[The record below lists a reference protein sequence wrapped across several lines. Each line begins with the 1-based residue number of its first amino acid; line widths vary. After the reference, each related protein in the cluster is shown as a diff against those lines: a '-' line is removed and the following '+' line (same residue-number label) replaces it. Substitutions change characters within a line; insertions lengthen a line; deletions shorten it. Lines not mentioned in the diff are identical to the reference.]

1 MRIRSRTALVA
12 VLVALI
18 LTVAAPQALG
28 AETFSDVK
36 EGHTFYQEI
45 MDLAGLDIVGGF
57 PDGTF
62 KPDSPVT
69 RQQFAKM
76 IVLATDTHTE
86 AVDNQD
92 SPTFADVMPSM
103 GIPYPFDYIEE
114 AAGAGYIKGDVGKF
128 SPGNNI
134 TRVQLAL
141 VIVRAGGTALA
152 DPPAGYQTGFTDVPA
167 YAAAEVAK
175 AKFNGILDGK
185 TPTSFDP
192 YSSATRG
199 QVSKMLSRLLAKL
212 PKAGK
217 VIGTSTTP
225 SADFQAIADRL
236 TAVLALGYNTTNSDA
251 VAKALM
257 DANAANDPVVI
268 DTREPVDY
276 AKGHIPGAVNIPLQS
291 LPQALLDGDP
301 RIPMDKEIV
310 IASYWGDDGDLAV
323 LLINSYR
330 ILDPA
335 AQKAAIDAKTATP
348 YPKCTT
354 IFQGMVAWNFDRD
367 LVPAGT
373 RFDDALAAGVTVQK
387 PVEATANAGVDQQ
400 SYPMFADFE
409 TAELITKI
417 VMRAKDYLNSFPTQ
431 FDIHVYP
438 ATLAAELEDGDASDD
453 PQVISVRGSAHY
465 ALGHIPG
472 AINIPYQQV
481 ANVAAQTKF
490 VETGRPVV
498 AYCYT
503 GHTGGLAT
511 MALGIL
517 GYDVQNLLYGMNG
530 WSTSAPASGQLKDF
544 DLMRGWDF
552 PVDDGGA
559 DDLGSLG
566 DYAAPAGCEDCHSSL
581 SGVFYDREVLNIPAA
596 GAAPPSE
603 GEG

>member
-1 MRIRSRTALVA
+1 MRRRYKGTAAFAVVALVLLVGAAGVFAA
-12 VLVALI
+12 VM
-18 LTVAAPQALG
+18 
-28 AETFSDVK
+28 FSDVPASYPFSADIK
-36 EGHTFYQEI
+36 R
-45 MDLAGLDIVGGF
+45 LAGLNIIGGF

-76 IVLATDTHTE
+76 IVLATGRHTE
-86 AVDNQD
+86 AVDNQAD
-92 SPTFADVMPSM
+92 PTFTDVTPDM
-103 GIPYPFDYIEE
+103 GLPYPFDYIEE
-114 AAGAGYIKGDVGKF
+114 AAGAGFIKGDAGTF

-134 TRVQLAL
+134 TRAQLAL
-141 VIVRAGGTALA
+141 IIVRAGAGALA
-152 DPPAGYQTGFTDVPA
+152 DPPAGYQTGFTDLPD
-167 YAAAEVAK
+167 YAAAAVAK

-192 YSSATRG
+192 YANATRG
-199 QVSKMLSRLLAKL
+199 QVCKMLSRLLDKL

-217 VIGTSTTP
+217 VIGTSATP

-236 TAVLALGYNTTNSDA
+236 AAVLALGYNTTNADA

-257 DANAANDPVVI
+257 DANAANDPVII
-268 DTREPVDY
+268 DTREAADY
-276 AKGHIPGAVNIPLQS
+276 AKGHIPGAVNVPLQK

-301 RIPMDKEIV
+301 RIPMNKEIV
-310 IASYWGDDGDLAV
+310 IASYWGDDGDLSV
-323 LLINSYR
+323 LLINAFR

-335 AQKAAIDAKTATP
+335 AQKAAIDAKTALP

-354 IFQGMVAWNFDRD
+354 IFQGMVAWSFDRG

-373 RFDDALAAGVTVQK
+373 RFDDALAAGITVEK
-387 PVEATANAGVDQQ
+387 PVTPTVVAGVDQQ
-400 SYPMFADFE
+400 SYPLFADFE
-409 TAELITKI
+409 TSELITKI
-417 VMRAKDYLNSFPTQ
+417 VMRARDYLTSFPTQ

-438 ATLAAELEDGDASDD
+438 SALAAELEDGNAADD
-453 PQVISVRGSAHY
+453 PQVISVRGPGDY
-465 ALGHIPG
+465 AKGHIPG
-472 AINIPYQQV
+472 AVNIPYQQV

-490 VETGRPVV
+490 VETGRPVI

-517 GYDVQNLLYGMNG
+517 GYDVRNLLYGMNG
-530 WSTSAPASGQLKDF
+530 WSTSAPASGQLKNF

-566 DYAAPAGCEDCHSSL
+566 DYAAPAGCVDCHSSL
-581 SGVFYDREVLNIPAA
+581 TGVFYDREVLNVPAA

>member
-1 MRIRSRTALVA
+1 MRTRSRAAFLA
-12 VLVALI
+12 VLVTL
-18 LTVAAPQALG
+18 LLLVATPPVLG
-28 AETFSDVK
+28 ATTFSDVK

-45 MDLAGLDIVGGF
+45 MDLAGLDIIDGF

-62 KPDSPVT
+62 RPDAPVT

-76 IVLATDTHTE
+76 IVLATDKHTD
-86 AVDNQD
+86 AVDNQGN
-92 SPTFADVMPSM
+92 PTFTDVMPAL

-114 AAGAGYIKGDVGKF
+114 AAGAGYIKGDGGKF

-141 VIVRAGGTALA
+141 IIVRAGGSALA
-152 DPPAGYQTGFTDVPA
+152 DPPAGYLTGFTDVPS

-185 TPTSFDP
+185 TATTFDP
-192 YSSATRG
+192 YSNATRG
-199 QVSKMLSRLLAKL
+199 QVSKMLSRLLDKM

-217 VIGTSTTP
+217 VVGTSTTP

-236 TAVLALGYNTTNSDA
+236 AAVLALGYNTTNADV

-268 DTREPVDY
+268 DTREATDY
-276 AKGHIPGAVNIPLQS
+276 AKGHIPGAVNIPLQK

-301 RIPMDKEIV
+301 RIPMNKEIV

-335 AQKAAIDAKTATP
+335 AQKAAIDAKTAVP

-354 IFQGMVAWNFDRD
+354 IFQGMVAWSFDRE

-373 RFDDALAAGVTVQK
+373 RFDDSLAAGITVQK
-387 PVEATANAGVDQQ
+387 PVEATANSGVDGQ
-400 SYPMFADFE
+400 SYPLFADFE

-417 VMRAKDYLNSFPTQ
+417 AMRAKDYLNSFPTQ
-431 FDIHVYP
+431 FAIHVYP
-438 ATLAAELEDGDASDD
+438 STLAAELEDGNAADD
-453 PQVISVRGSAHY
+453 PQVISVRGPADY
-465 ALGHIPG
+465 AKGHVPG

-490 VETGRPVV
+490 VETDRPVI

-511 MALGIL
+511 MTLGIL
-517 GYDVQNLLYGMNG
+517 GYDVRNLLYGMNG
-530 WSTSAPASGQLKDF
+530 WSTSAPASGQLKNF

-566 DYAAPAGCEDCHSSL
+566 DYASPAGCVDCHSSL
-581 SGVFYDREVLNIPAA
+581 TGVFYDREVLNIPAA